1 MRRYSDAYGR
11 TASDAPMIDVMSG
24 TASTPTTV
32 RATPRATASQMPSIP
47 CSTAARSSPAPTR
60 RATVPVVV

>member
-11 TASDAPMIDVMSG
+11 TASDAPIAAVTSG
-24 TASTPTTV
+24 TASTPATV
-32 RATPRATASQMPSIP
+32 SATPSATASQMPSIP
-47 CSTAARSSPAPTR
+47 CSTAARSLPAPTW